1 MRPREMSAIQIA
13 HTATGERSIGA
24 ILIDAG
30 KITISEAELI
40 LHLQKE
46 EGIRFGDAAI
56 KLGLLTH
63 EDIQFA
69 LSSQYDYPYLIKGNN
84 EISEDLVAA
93 YQPFS
98 RQVEALRALRSQLML
113 RWFTDG
119 HQRRALA
126 IASAGH
132 GEGRSF
138 LAANLAIVFSQLGE
152 RTLVID
158 ADLRHPNQH
167 DLFHLE
173 NNNGLSQILANRGS
187 VTAIQRIA
195 PFRDLSVLPAG
206 PVPPNPQELLGRP
219 IFRRLLEELSNEFD
233 AIILDTPAAQGCADA
248 HGIAVVA
255 GGALLVVRQHE
266 TSFKN
271 LAALKDDLCGVGV
284 QVVGSVLASF

>member
-1 MRPREMSAIQIA
+1 MSAIQIA
-13 HTATGERSIGA
+13 HTKTGDRSIGA
-24 ILIDAG
+24 ILIDSG
-30 KITISEAELI
+30 KITISDAELI

-56 KLGLLTH
+56 KLGLLSS

-84 EISEDLVAA
+84 EISEELIAA

-119 HQRRALA
+119 EQRKALA
-126 IASAGH
+126 VVSPGR

-138 LAANLAIVFSQLGE
+138 LVANLAIVFSQLGE

-158 ADLRHPNQH
+158 ADLRNSNQH
-167 DLFHLE
+167 TLFHLE
-173 NNNGLSQILANRGS
+173 NNSGLSQILANRGA
-187 VTAIQRIA
+187 VTSIRRIA
-195 PFRDLSVLPAG
+195 SFRDLSVLPAG

-219 IFRRLLEELSNEFD
+219 IFRRFLEELGNEFD
-233 AIILDTPAAQGCADA
+233 VIIIDTPAAKRCADA
-248 HGIAVVA
+248 QGIAVVA
-255 GGALLVVRQHE
+255 GGAMLVAHHHE
-266 TSFKN
+266 TSLKD
-271 LAALKDDLCGVGV
+271 LAALNEDLRGIGV
-284 QVVGSVLASF
+284 QVVGSVLAAF